1 MVFGNQNIVKR
12 LLSLPATVHDLSRAD
27 NFVTDAWQ
35 TPGSQKYP
43 VVLFLNVHGEFT
55 ESPAGT
61 PLSFDRT
68 FLVAPS
74 APGSRAQSA
83 GWNYLILSDSF
94 IVRNY
99 SCKPG
104 SLITG

>member
-1 MVFGNQNIVKR
+1 MKIDKLCILVSPAQRMVFGNENIVKR

-35 TPGSQKYP
+35 TTGSQAYP
-43 VVLFLNVHGEFT
+43 VVLFLTVHGEFVET
-55 ESPAGT
+55 LAGT

-74 APGSRAQSA
+74 APGSR
-83 GWNYLILSDSF
+83 
-94 IVRNY
+94 
-99 SCKPG
+99 
-104 SLITG
+104 